1 MILAAVV
8 ENKCPKAEIVRQF
21 GNQKSTLFTI
31 LQNRDKILAANDA
44 GVSLIQNVFQEG
56 KFLLLEKAL
65 EE

>member
-44 GVSLIQNVFQEG
+44 GV
-56 KFLLLEKAL
+56 
-65 EE
+65 